1 MERLI
6 MAQELK
12 THSIAE
18 LFTLLASINR
28 QLACTQPGTYQRR
41 NAIASSIGIW
51 VPTDHSRMF
60 PSVSKLIGP
69 RPPSRWHW
77 EHRWSNTSPAPSV

>member
-1 MERLI
+1 MDRLI

-12 THSIAE
+12 THSITE

-41 NAIASSIGIW
+41 NAIASYENVQREVIRRLARHLQP
-51 VPTDHSRMF
+51 VA
-60 PSVSKLIGP
+60 
-69 RPPSRWHW
+69 
-77 EHRWSNTSPAPSV
+77 SP